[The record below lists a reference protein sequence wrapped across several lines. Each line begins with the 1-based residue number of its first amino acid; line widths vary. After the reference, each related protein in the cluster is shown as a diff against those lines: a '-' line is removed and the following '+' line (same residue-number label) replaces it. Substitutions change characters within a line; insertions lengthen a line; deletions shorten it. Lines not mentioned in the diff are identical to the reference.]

1 MFPMLGRAVYEFG
14 NNKNGAQMLIKA
26 FYFKEEL
33 IRLDCSVNVEQL
45 GRLNLLW
52 YKTVFCP
59 FPVERQR
66 QTAAPKGWRR

>member
-1 MFPMLGRAVYEFG
+1 MFPMLGRTVYEFC
-14 NNKNGAQMLIKA
+14 APFLLFPMLIKA

-33 IRLDCSVNVEQL
+33 IRLDCSVKVEQL
-45 GRLNLLW
+45 GRCNLLW

-59 FPVERQR
+59 FPVERQQ